1 MSANQAIAPVA
12 TMCRVFGVSESGY
25 YAWRK
30 RGPSVRAQRD
40 MVLVVAIRAA
50 HERSDGSYG
59 APRILEDLR
68 EAGHRVG
75 QKRVARLMR
84 SEGIQGVSKRRG
96 PARPRREIPEAPPAP
111 DLVRRAF
118 TATAPNQLWVA
129 DITYI
134 PTMAGFLYLAVVLD
148 VFSRRIVGWCMRD
161 TLHARLV
168 LDALD
173 MAAAQRRA
181 TDVVHHSD
189 QGSQYRAFA
198 FGQRCKLLGVRPSMG
213 SRGDAYDNAMA
224 ESFFATL
231 EVECLAKHRFAT
243 HTEARLTV
251 FRYIEGW
258 YNPHRRHS
266 ALGQRSPLAFE
277 QVHAVQSRAA

>member
-1 MSANQAIAPVA
+1 MNANQAIAPVA
-12 TMCRVFGVSESGY
+12 TMCRVFGVAESGY
-25 YAWRK
+25 YAWRT
-30 RGPSVRAQRD
+30 RGLSARAQRD
-40 MVLVVAIRAA
+40 VVLVVAIRAA
-50 HERSDGSYG
+50 HECSDGSYR
-59 APRILEDLR
+59 APRILDDLR

-84 SEGIQGVSKRRG
+84 YEGTQGVSKRRG
-96 PARPRREIPEAPPAP
+96 PARLRREIPEAPPAP
-111 DLVRRAF
+111 DFVKRTF

-134 PTMAGFLYLAVVLD
+134 PTMVGFLYLAVVLD

-173 MAAAQRRA
+173 MAATQRRA

-231 EVECLAKHRFAT
+231 EVEYLAKHRFAT
-243 HTEARLTV
+243 YTEARLTV

-266 ALGQRSPLAFE
+266 ALGQRSLLAF
-277 QVHAVQSRAA
+277 VQAYAEESVAA